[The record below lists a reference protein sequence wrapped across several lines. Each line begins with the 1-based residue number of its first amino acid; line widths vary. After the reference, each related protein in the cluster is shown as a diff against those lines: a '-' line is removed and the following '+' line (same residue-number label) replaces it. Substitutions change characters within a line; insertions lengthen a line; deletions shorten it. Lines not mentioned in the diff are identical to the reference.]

1 MSSTDLDAIL
11 KWAEDREEK
20 KRKKSISSKYIV
32 IAIIALFI
40 IVIVWILINSSFK
53 SDQVIYTDIDTGEDI
68 DIEACKKQGYQVI
81 FEDEL

>member
-1 MSSTDLDAIL
+1 M
-11 KWAEDREEK
+11 
-20 KRKKSISSKYIV
+20 
-32 IAIIALFI
+32 
-40 IVIVWILINSSFK
+40 IVWILINSSFK